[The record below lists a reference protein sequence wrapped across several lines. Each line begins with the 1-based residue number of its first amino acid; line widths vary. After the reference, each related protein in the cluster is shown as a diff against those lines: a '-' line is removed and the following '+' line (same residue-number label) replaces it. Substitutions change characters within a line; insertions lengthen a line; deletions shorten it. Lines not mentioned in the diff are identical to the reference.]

1 MINDTQSQSLGNI
14 ENSLFSNTHTRREQP
29 TTSSTASTS
38 KQTSHDIF
46 TDDDSED
53 ETEITNTN
61 ELSRKIAEE
70 IDRFACIKLKRE
82 KKQNIKLI
90 SRWQEQKEEYQYLFK
105 AVRAM
110 LCTPAT
116 SVPCERIF
124 SEAGYIS
131 RAKRSRILPENLD
144 KILFIKK
151 KQKYLP
157 TNLTDF
163 FNSKN
168 SDNSPIIESFF

>member
-1 MINDTQSQSLGNI
+1 MESFTERVKDIALRYTEIINDTQSQSLGNI
-14 ENSLFSNTHTRREQP
+14 ENGLFSNTHTRREQP
-29 TTSSTASTS
+29 TTTSTASTS
-38 KQTSHDIF
+38 KETSHDIF

-61 ELSRKIAEE
+61 KLSRKIAGE
-70 IDRFACIKLKRE
+70 IDRFAHIKLKRE
-82 KKQNIKLI
+82 QKHNIKLI
-90 SRWQEQKEEYQYLFK
+90 SWWQERKEEYPYLFK

-131 RAKRSRILPENLD
+131 CAKRSKILPENLD
-144 KILFIKK
+144 KYLFIKK
-151 KQKYLP
+151 TQ
-157 TNLTDF
+157 
-163 FNSKN
+163 
-168 SDNSPIIESFF
+168 

>member
-1 MINDTQSQSLGNI
+1 MQNI
-14 ENSLFSNTHTRREQP
+14 QNSHTRREEP
-29 TTSSTASTS
+29 TSSTASTS
-38 KQTSHDIF
+38 KDTEHDIF

-53 ETEITNTN
+53 DSELTSTN
-61 ELSRKIAEE
+61 ELSRRIAGE
-70 IDRFACIKLKRE
+70 IDRFSHINLKRE
-82 KKQNIKLI
+82 QKHNIKLI
-90 SRWQEQKEEYQYLFK
+90 SWWQERKEEYPYLFK

-131 RAKRSRILPENLD
+131 HAKRSRILPENLD

-151 KQKYLP
+151 KKKILAHKYYR
-157 TNLTDF
+157 
-163 FNSKN
+163 
-168 SDNSPIIESFF
+168 SF

>member
-1 MINDTQSQSLGNI
+1 
-14 ENSLFSNTHTRREQP
+14 
-29 TTSSTASTS
+29 
-38 KQTSHDIF
+38 
-46 TDDDSED
+46 
-53 ETEITNTN
+53 
-61 ELSRKIAEE
+61 
-70 IDRFACIKLKRE
+70 
-82 KKQNIKLI
+82 
-90 SRWQEQKEEYQYLFK
+90 
-105 AVRAM
+105 M

-151 KQKYLP
+151 KLKYLP
-157 TNLTDF
+157 TNITEV

-168 SDNSPIIESFF
+168 SDNSSIIETLF